1 MQDLDTR
8 IIIGSFSDE
17 IAPKIFCEVSG
28 TEKFMIKIRSKG
40 VEASLLHLSGRLAM
54 NLNYSF
60 NLIKAYKL
68 GMYGADY
75 AWILQETF
83 ENQRWWDRAENS
95 ECSLKSLHTAVES
108 VLIVSSYNNIVGEEK
123 SISGLVCDKKGE
135 KASQRKGLHKH
146 KNLSPSSF
154 QTNSLF
160 EQELSSMNVSKPF
173 SRFAPETY
181 DAVWSIALALR
192 GAEEM
197 WRNDSRQNRK
207 RKRKKLELFDY
218 TRKDLAKD
226 FLEQF
231 SRLKF
236 QGISVSRKT
245 KSLILFKSFFF
256 LFVFHREM
264 FHSME
269 LTVSA

>member
-1 MQDLDTR
+1 MH
-8 IIIGSFSDE
+8 
-17 IAPKIFCEVSG
+17 
-28 TEKFMIKIRSKG
+28 
-40 VEASLLHLSGRLAM
+40 HLSGRLAM

-123 SISGLVCDKKGE
+123 SISGLVCDKKAE
-135 KASQRKGLHKH
+135 KASERKGLHKH
-146 KNLSPSSF
+146 KNLSSSSF

-160 EQELSSMNVSKPF
+160 EQELSSMNISKPF

-192 GAEEM
+192 GAEET
-197 WRNDSRQNRK
+197 WRNDSRQEM
-207 RKRKKLELFDY
+207 KKLELFDY

-245 KSLILFKSFFF
+245 KSLILFKRYFFYL
-256 LFVFHREM
+256 LFTGKCFIRR
-264 FHSME
+264 S
-269 LTVSA
+269 